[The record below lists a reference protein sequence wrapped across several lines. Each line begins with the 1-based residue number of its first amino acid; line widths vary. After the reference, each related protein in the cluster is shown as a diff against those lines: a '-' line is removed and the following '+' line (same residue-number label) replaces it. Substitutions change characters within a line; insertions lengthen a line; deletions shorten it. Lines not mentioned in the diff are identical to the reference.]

1 MSELRLNLISREW
14 VIIPQD
20 GARQPADFRKK
31 GNRKRNVEY
40 EPSCPFCK
48 GNESKTLDDIIR
60 YPAEGGWRMRVIPNK
75 FPYLA
80 SEGPRERVNDGL
92 RRKVSGV
99 GQHEVIIESPYHNV
113 PMALMPRDDVE
124 SVLNLYRDR
133 FRAAFDDRRI
143 YNVIIY
149 KNHGPESGTTIIHP
163 HSQLI
168 GAPVIPL
175 EIRYRVD
182 EAMRYFDNT
191 GQCIMCATMEDEL
204 RDSSRVV
211 ISNESFM
218 TFVPFAA
225 LSPFHMWIFP
235 KRHMP
240 SFANT
245 TDDELIDL
253 AAIVKETLARLYFGL
268 DDPSFNMVLRSLSP
282 YRSRSEYIHW
292 YISIVPRVTS
302 TPGFEMGTGIYVN
315 PSIPEEVAE
324 FLRDVKLPD

>member
-1 MSELRLNLISREW
+1 MPELRLNLISREW
-14 VIIPQD
+14 VIIPQKS
-20 GARQPADFRKK
+20 ARKPGEFRVK
-31 GNRKRNVEY
+31 GNRKHRAEY

-48 GNESKTLDDIIR
+48 GNESTTPKALVTL
-60 YPAEGGWRMRVIPNK
+60 PPEGEWKMRVTPNK
-75 FPYLA
+75 FPYLSA
-80 SEGPRERVNDGL
+80 DGPRERVNEGL

-99 GQHEVIIESPYHNV
+99 GKHEVIIESPYHDV
-113 PMALMPRDDVE
+113 PMALMPIEDVE
-124 SVLNLYRDR
+124 AIMYLYRDR
-133 FRAAFDDRRI
+133 FRAAFDDRRV
-143 YNVIIY
+143 YNVIIF
-149 KNHGPESGTTIIHP
+149 KNHGAEAGSTIVHP

-168 GAPVIPL
+168 GSPVIPL

-191 GQCIMCATMEDEL
+191 GLCIMCATMEDEL
-204 RDSSRVV
+204 RDSQRVV
-211 ISNESFM
+211 VINDSFM
-218 TFVPFAA
+218 SFVPYAA

-235 KRHMP
+235 RRHMP

-253 AAIVKETLARLYFGL
+253 AEVVKETLQRLYYGL

-292 YISIVPRVTS
+292 YISIVPRVSS

-315 PSIPEEVAE
+315 QAIPEQVAE
-324 FLRDVKLPD
+324 FLREVNLPD

>member
-1 MSELRLNLISREW
+1 MAELRLNLISREW
-14 VIIPQD
+14 VIIQQKT
-20 GARQPADFRKK
+20 ARKPADFRVK
-31 GNRKRNVEY
+31 GNRRHKEQY

-48 GNESKTLDDIIR
+48 GNESTTPETIMR
-60 YPAEGGWRMRVIPNK
+60 FPAEGDWKIRVTPNK
-75 FPYLA
+75 FSYLSA
-80 SEGPRERVNDGL
+80 EGPRERVNDGL

-99 GQHEVIIESPYHNV
+99 GKHEVIIESPYHDV
-113 PMALMPRDDVE
+113 PMALMSPDDVE
-124 SVLNLYRDR
+124 SIFMVYRDR

-149 KNHGPESGTTIIHP
+149 KNHGAESGTTIIHP

-168 GAPVIPL
+168 GSPVIPL

-191 GQCIMCATMEDEL
+191 GECIMCATMQDEL

-211 ISNESFM
+211 VINDSFM
-218 TFVPFAA
+218 SFIPYAA

-235 KRHMP
+235 RRHMP
-240 SFANT
+240 SFANI
-245 TDDELIDL
+245 TDDEMSDL
-253 AAIVKETLARLYFGL
+253 AAVARETLQRLYFGL

-292 YISIVPRVTS
+292 YMSIVPRVTS

-324 FLRDVKLPD
+324 FLRDVKLTG